1 MTFPLFPWLP
11 VIALPLG
18 ALLLMPASIP
28 AWAAM
33 WLLAIHVFAGV
44 KWLSWASVRKS
55 VSRAADWRRHLAYFL
70 AWPGLDGPSGLHLAP
85 RGNAAKD
92 FYPRKFGVSGKGGI

>member
-1 MTFPLFPWLP
+1 MTFPLLPWLP

-28 AWAAM
+28 AWGAM

-44 KWLSWASVRKS
+44 KWLSWVSVRKRP
-55 VSRAADWRRHLAYFL
+55 SRVHE
-70 AWPGLDGPSGLHLAP
+70 
-85 RGNAAKD
+85 
-92 FYPRKFGVSGKGGI
+92 FYEMHA